1 MRRAVDP
8 GKPPSADRHGQPS
21 VGPTCGHPDADDRV
35 AALVLPFDRDP
46 MGRCSLTDANR
57 RWEPVRS
64 ELGDVEQTATDDGA
78 EWRLMGTEPDGKAS
92 RRLLGVDHRVDKE
105 PPSQDTTHP
114 APTRVSTHDY
124 YAII

>member
-78 EWRLMGTEPDGKAS
+78 EWCK
-92 RRLLGVDHRVDKE
+92 RVGGL
-105 PPSQDTTHP
+105 
-114 APTRVSTHDY
+114 
-124 YAII
+124 